1 MAARRGREMAS
12 LEERVAYLE
21 GQTGEHTSTISE
33 LRLDVRDLRTEMNR
47 RFDQVD
53 ARFAGMD
60 AKFDLRFSQ
69 MDVRFAWLIGFQFAT
84 FMTIIAALLNVYF
97 R

>member
-1 MAARRGREMAS
+1 MAS

-21 GQTGEHTSTISE
+21 GQTGEHTSAISE

-47 RFDQVD
+47 RFDQMD

-84 FMTIIAALLNVYF
+84 FMTIIAALLNVCF

>member
-1 MAARRGREMAS
+1 MAS

-21 GQTGEHTSTISE
+21 GMTAEHTSAISE

-84 FMTIIAALLNVYF
+84 FMTIIAAFLNVYI

>member
-1 MAARRGREMAS
+1 MAS

-21 GQTGEHTSTISE
+21 GMTAEHTSAISE

-53 ARFAGMD
+53 ARFAHFD
-60 AKFDLRFSQ
+60 AKFGQ
-69 MDVRFAWLIGFQFAT
+69 MDLRFAWLIAFQFAT